1 MLYFGISFSASSLSS
16 PSAFSSVLA
25 SSVFVSSVSV
35 VSFVSFEESLFSS
48 SALSLALGSNQ
59 RTLSSSASN
68 LSSSFRKLSGY
79 SSSFSFLTVTPVIT
93 LPVRFFSFTEKTP
106 SVSSSGFSPIV
117 FKSSFSSSAL
127 SASSATSLS
136 SDSVE
141 SLSASSEV
149 SVFAVVSAA
158 IAAWLNT
165 RLLPSAAII
174 NAVTTF
180 FFIVFKSFLVILYSS
195 CLPYC

>member
-68 LSSSFRKLSGY
+68 LSSFRKLSGY

-93 LPVRFFSFTEKTP
+93 LPVRFFSFTEKRP
-106 SVSSSGFSPIV
+106 SVFSSGFSPIV

-136 SDSVE
+136 SDSVA

>member
-68 LSSSFRKLSGY
+68 LSSFRKLSGY

-93 LPVRFFSFTEKTP
+93 LPVRFFNFTEKTP

-136 SDSVE
+136 SDSVA

-195 CLPYC
+195 CLSYC

>member
-16 PSAFSSVLA
+16 PSDFSSVFA
-25 SSVFVSSVSV
+25 VSSAVSLLP
-35 VSFVSFEESLFSS
+35 SFSLSFAF
-48 SALSLALGSNQ
+48 GSNQ

-79 SSSFSFLTVTPVIT
+79 SSSFSFFTATPVIT
-93 LPVRFFSFTEKTP
+93 LPVVFFSFTESAP

-117 FKSSFSSSAL
+117 FKSSSLFSSAL
-127 SASSATSLS
+127 SASFVSSAASLS
-136 SDSVE
+136 SAVE

-149 SVFAVVSAA
+149 SIFAVVSAA

-174 NAVTTF
+174 NAVTIF
-180 FFIVFKSFLVILYSS
+180 LFIALILSVILYSS
-195 CLPYC
+195 

>member
-35 VSFVSFEESLFSS
+35 VSFVSSEESLFSS
-48 SALSLALGSNQ
+48 SALSLAFGSNQ

-68 LSSSFRKLSGY
+68 LSSFRKLSGY

-93 LPVRFFSFTEKTP
+93 LPVRFFNFTEKTP

-136 SDSVE
+136 SDSVA